1 MMITKEREYVYI
13 YNPQQSQFYFSKGIL
28 PIKVGTGS
36 KGDPYTM
43 FKNTD
48 EVKQAFTAWCTNS
61 RKK

>member
-1 MMITKEREYVYI
+1 MITKEREFVYI
-13 YNPQQSQFYFSKGIL
+13 YNPQQSQFYFSKGIM

-43 FKNTD
+43 FKNT
-48 EVKQAFTAWCTNS
+48 EEIQLIFTEWCN

>member
-1 MMITKEREYVYI
+1 MNIKEREFVYI

-43 FKNTD
+43 FKNTK
-48 EVKQAFTAWCTNS
+48 EIQLVFTEWCS

>member
-1 MMITKEREYVYI
+1 MMITKEREFVYI

-43 FKNTD
+43 FKNNEDT
-48 EVKQAFTAWCTNS
+48 KQAFTEWCTR